1 MGRGFA
7 DDGRTDEAPMNDQTT
22 PAPPTTAPERTSP
35 AKLVK
40 AGIAVLV
47 LILAIGFGVHFW
59 RQSKAFVSTDNAYV
73 NADRIE
79 LAAQVSGPI
88 TAIHIQD
95 QQPVKKG
102 DVLLEIDP
110 QPYQIAVD
118 AAEAQLDLAYQTTSQ
133 DKAAVA
139 AARAQIEQRTAEL
152 TNAQSN
158 EKRAK
163 ELTEQK
169 LISKQLADTAMT
181 EARTAEAAVSA
192 ANANLQQALS
202 ALGKAGASNATV
214 RAAAAKVAQARL
226 DLERT
231 RITAPAD
238 GLIANFELRPGSTVQ
253 AGVPIFTIIGDSNYW
268 VDANFKETEL
278 ARIRPGQKA
287 RIVVDMYKKHEFRG
301 EVESLSGG
309 AGQAFSLLPA
319 QNATGNWVKVTQR
332 VPVRVRVLDADPRF
346 PLRIGTTAT
355 VRVAAPD

>member
-1 MGRGFA
+1 
-7 DDGRTDEAPMNDQTT
+7 MNDQTT
-22 PAPPTTAPERTSP
+22 PPTPTTAPERTS
-35 AKLVK
+35 AVKLVK
-40 AGIAVLV
+40 AGIAVVVLV
-47 LILAIGFGVHFW
+47 VAIGFGVHLW
-59 RQSKAFVSTDNAYV
+59 RQSHAYVSTDNAYV

-88 TAIHIQD
+88 VAIHIQD

-110 QPYQIAVD
+110 QPYQLAVD

-139 AARAQIEQRTAEL
+139 AARAQITQRTAEL

-163 ELTEQK
+163 ELTAQK

-202 ALGKAGASNATV
+202 ALGKAGANNATV

-231 RITAPAD
+231 RIVAPAD

-278 ARIRPGQKA
+278 ARIQPGQKA
-287 RIVVDMYKKHEFRG
+287 RIVVDMYKHHEFRG
-301 EVESLSGG
+301 EVQSLSGG

-332 VPVRVRVLDADPRF
+332 VPVRVRVLDPDPKF

>member
-1 MGRGFA
+1 
-7 DDGRTDEAPMNDQTT
+7 MNDQTT
-22 PAPPTTAPERTSP
+22 STTVTTAPERTSP
-35 AKLVK
+35 AKLIK
-40 AGIAVLV
+40 AGAAILVLV
-47 LILAIGFGVHFW
+47 AAIGFGVHFW
-59 RQSKAFVSTDNAYV
+59 RQSHAFVSTDNAYV

-88 TAIHIQD
+88 VAIHIQD

-110 QPYQIAVD
+110 QPYQLAVD

-139 AARAQIEQRTAEL
+139 AARAQITQRTAEL

-158 EKRAK
+158 ETRAK
-163 ELTEQK
+163 ELTAQK

-192 ANANLQQALS
+192 AQANLQQALS
-202 ALGKAGASNATV
+202 ALGKAGANNATV

-226 DLERT
+226 DLQRT
-231 RITAPAD
+231 RIISPAD

-253 AGVPIFTIIGDSNYW
+253 AGVPLFTIIGNSSYW

-278 ARIRPGQKA
+278 ARIHPGQKA
-287 RIVVDMYKKHEFRG
+287 RIVVDMYKKHVFEG
-301 EVESLSGG
+301 AVESLSGG

-332 VPVRVRVLDADPRF
+332 VPVRVRVLDPDPQF

-355 VRVAAPD
+355 VRIAAPD